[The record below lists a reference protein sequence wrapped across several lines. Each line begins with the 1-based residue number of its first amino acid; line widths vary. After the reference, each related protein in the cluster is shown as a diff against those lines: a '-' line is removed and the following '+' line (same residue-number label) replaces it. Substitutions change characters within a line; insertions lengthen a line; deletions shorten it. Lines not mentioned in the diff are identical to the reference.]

1 MGCKLNEFNLNQI
14 PIEQHYNNR
23 KVPLKEDPV
32 QLWPF
37 VSDRDQQ
44 PVSLQ
49 SKLPCYCVRGEI
61 TFPVIARQ
69 TSWVT
74 VFVSAW
80 TLVSLWPLVPL
91 LCSPLAPSLSAP
103 ASCSPPRPS
112 RAYNDHQPGL
122 HANFAAASP
131 PSPAAPLT
139 RCVWRLNRHGGPAK
153 AEFGNTR
160 TGKDEKP
167 ACFTSAVC
175 YVCCDG
181 RYSTILLG
189 LFTWR
194 HFL

>member
-1 MGCKLNEFNLNQI
+1 MTFCVWQRSAACF
-14 PIEQHYNNR
+14 PPEQTAMLLCAWWN
-23 KVPLKEDPV
+23 
-32 QLWPF
+32 
-37 VSDRDQQ
+37 
-44 PVSLQ
+44 
-49 SKLPCYCVRGEI
+49 KLPCDCTSDLLGHCVCE
-61 TFPVIARQ
+61 
-69 TSWVT
+69 
-74 VFVSAW
+74 W

-103 ASCSPPRPS
+103 ASCSPPRPC
-112 RAYNDHQPGL
+112 RAYNDCQQGL